1 MKKVN
6 GLFVPAIFLLLED
19 LVMLFLIRKNGGNI
33 QAGIISFFL
42 ITFWGLVCSEVQSDF
57 HEVGHLLG
65 GFFTGY
71 RLVFLRVGPVLI
83 IPKHRTLLIFK
94 NKKKE
99 NQCVMMPRVMNT
111 RVPYILYNAGG
122 FLLNMILSI
131 ISAYVFVI
139 HFFNQKHLEIVSLA
153 WSIFFLSMFFT
164 GVLKVFLNIIPSS
177 AEKKPNDFE
186 TILLLRKKV
195 KIQHDYACYL
205 CFFGALQLGIK
216 TNSNSFRYN
225 RKKENDRDS
234 LLFYEALNDLLK

>member
-33 QAGIISFFL
+33 KDGIISFFL

-94 NKKKE
+94 NKKKK
-99 NQCVMMPRVMNT
+99 
-111 RVPYILYNAGG
+111 INA
-122 FLLNMILSI
+122 L
-131 ISAYVFVI
+131 
-139 HFFNQKHLEIVSLA
+139 
-153 WSIFFLSMFFT
+153 
-164 GVLKVFLNIIPSS
+164 
-177 AEKKPNDFE
+177 
-186 TILLLRKKV
+186 
-195 KIQHDYACYL
+195 
-205 CFFGALQLGIK
+205 
-216 TNSNSFRYN
+216 
-225 RKKENDRDS
+225 
-234 LLFYEALNDLLK
+234 